1 MGPALVLSL
10 LVALVMQMIV
20 TRMVMGRA
28 VKIRAAA
35 VLAVVMLGT
44 AIAGVM
50 GAIFAIPTTGA
61 ILAITDYLKKRD
73 VLLRESVD
81 GMDADWPL
89 GRGSRGGHDGLTMPS
104 RPIWMSCAT
113 PERARAGSP
122 PVGQ

>member
-1 MGPALVLSL
+1 
-10 LVALVMQMIV
+10 MQMIV

-50 GAIFAIPTTGA
+50 GAIFAIPTTAA

-73 VLLRESVD
+73 VLLREAVDEAADDVVD
-81 GMDADWPL
+81 GAPVAD
-89 GRGSRGGHDGLTMPS
+89 
-104 RPIWMSCAT
+104 
-113 PERARAGSP
+113 P
-122 PVGQ
+122 PAVSA

>member
-1 MGPALVLSL
+1 
-10 LVALVMQMIV
+10 VAAVMQMIL

-73 VLLRESVD
+73 VLLRAGEEET
-81 GMDADWPL
+81 PL
-89 GRGSRGGHDGLTMPS
+89 GD
-104 RPIWMSCAT
+104 AQ
-113 PERARAGSP
+113 PE
-122 PVGQ
+122 PVTTA